1 MIVTLDGRL
10 HLIDCPAKL
19 RHQLMDRLTIP
30 NPAYQRAAA
39 MGLPTWNIPKEL
51 MLYQVD
57 NNELILPRGLA
68 MDIWRNRPKGTS
80 RRDCMTLCPVPQW
93 PASDIRLRDYQ
104 QRTARAVLES
114 KVPQGVIVMPCGA
127 GKTET
132 GLYLAKAIG
141 QPVLWIAHTIDL
153 IRQVQDRAFLRLG
166 LTGDQLGILAG
177 KHRHIG
183 TNLTV
188 ATVQTLYHMDLDE
201 LAGRFGT
208 VIVDECQHVVAN
220 PANAEMYNSVLG
232 CLPAY
237 YRYGLTATPDR
248 ADGLAD
254 TIHMI
259 LGDTLAQVSQQELVE
274 AGGTVLP
281 VIQPV
286 QTEFHYSP
294 GAREYDHID
303 PNRLRRHMAADNART
318 ARILAHLVPTLLA
331 GHTCIVLGSSLDM
344 LARLEQA
351 LAKDKD
357 LQERG
362 ILCRSINGSTR
373 APLRAESLRELRAPD
388 SPVRCL
394 LATYQLAKEGLDIPR
409 ADRLFLVQPVRDT
422 TAIQQSVGRI
432 MRPAPGKTDAIVYD
446 FVDAWVP
453 TCQSQ
458 WSARKTVYRKL
469 NAEIHPIQKEDK
481 NHG

>member
-10 HLIDCPAKL
+10 RLTDCPARL
-19 RHQLMDRLTIP
+19 RRQLMDRLTIP
-30 NPAYQRAAA
+30 NPAYQRAQA
-39 MGLPTWNIPKEL
+39 MGLPTWNIPREL

-68 MDIWRNRPKGTS
+68 MDIWRNRPGGTT
-80 RRDCMTLCPVPQW
+80 RRDCMNLCPAPRWPQNT
-93 PASDIRLRDYQ
+93 ITLRGYQ
-104 QRTARAVLES
+104 QRTAQTVLES
-114 KVPQGVIVMPCGA
+114 KVPQGIIVMPCGA

-132 GLYLAKAIG
+132 GLYIARTIG
-141 QPVLWIAHTIDL
+141 QPVLWIAHTLDL
-153 IRQVQDRAFLRLG
+153 IRQVQERAALRLG
-166 LTGDQLGILAG
+166 LSGAQLGLLAG
-177 KHRHIG
+177 RQRRIG
-183 TNLTV
+183 THLTV
-188 ATVQTLYHMDLDE
+188 ATVQTLYHMELDE
-201 LAGRFGT
+201 LADRFGT

-254 TIHMI
+254 TIRMI

-281 VIQPV
+281 VVRPV

-303 PNRLRRHMAADNART
+303 PNRLRRHMAADNARI
-318 ARILAHLVPTLLA
+318 ARILAYLVPALRE

-351 LAKDKD
+351 LADEST

-373 APLRAESLRELRAPD
+373 AALRAEALRELRDPE
-388 SPVRCL
+388 SPARCL

-409 ADRLFLVQPVRDT
+409 ADRLYLVQPVRDA

-432 MRPAPGKTDAIVYD
+432 MRPAPGKTDAVVYD
-446 FVDAWVP
+446 FVDTWVP

-458 WSARKTVYRKL
+458 WAARKTVYRKL
-469 NAEIHPIQKEDK
+469 NATIEKES
-481 NHG
+481 

>member
-10 HLIDCPAKL
+10 RLTDCPAKL

-30 NPAYQRAAA
+30 NPAYQRAVA
-39 MGLPTWNIPKEL
+39 MGLPTWNISREL

-68 MDIWRNRPKGTS
+68 MEIWRNRPKGTT
-80 RRDCMTLCPVPQW
+80 RRDCMTLCPAPRW
-93 PASDIRLRDYQ
+93 PEIQITLRGYQ
-104 QRTARAVLES
+104 ERTARAVLES

-132 GLYLAKAIG
+132 GLYIASTIR
-141 QPVLWIAHTIDL
+141 QPVLWIAHTLDL
-153 IRQVQDRAFLRLG
+153 IRQVHDRAALRLG
-166 LTGDQLGILAG
+166 LTGEQLGILAG
-177 KHRHIG
+177 KERRIG
-183 TNLTV
+183 THLTV
-188 ATVQTLYHMDLDE
+188 ATVQTLYHMELDE
-201 LAGRFGT
+201 LAARFGT

-237 YRYGLTATPDR
+237 YRYGLTATPYR

-254 TIHMI
+254 TIRMI
-259 LGDTLAQVSQQELVE
+259 LGDTLAQVSQRELVE

-281 VIQPV
+281 VIRPV

-303 PNRLRRHMAADNART
+303 PNRLRRHMAADNTRT
-318 ARILAHLVPTLLA
+318 ARILAYLVPALRD

-344 LARLEQA
+344 LARLDQA
-351 LAKDKD
+351 LAAEST

-362 ILCRSINGSTR
+362 VRCRSINGSTR
-373 APLRAESLRELRAPD
+373 AALRAEALRELRDPE

-409 ADRLFLVQPVRDT
+409 ADRLFLVQPVRDA

-432 MRPAPGKTDAIVYD
+432 MRPAPGKTDAVVYD
-446 FVDAWVP
+446 FVDIWVP
-453 TCQSQ
+453 TCKSQ

-469 NAEIHPIQKEDK
+469 NATIEKES
-481 NHG
+481 

>member
-68 MDIWRNRPKGTS
+68 MEIWRNRPKGTS
-80 RRDCMTLCPVPQW
+80 RRDCMTLCLVPQW

-104 QRTARAVLES
+104 ERTARAVLES

-166 LTGDQLGILAG
+166 LTGDQLGMLAG
-177 KHRHIG
+177 RHRHIG

-274 AGGTVLP
+274 SGGTVLP
-281 VIQPV
+281 IIHPV

-294 GAREYDHID
+294 GARQRPYRPHSVL
-303 PNRLRRHMAADNART
+303 PGARP
-318 ARILAHLVPTLLA
+318 AGRAHLYRA
-331 GHTCIVLGSSLDM
+331 GQQPGYVGPAGAGSGQ
-344 LARLEQA
+344 R
-351 LAKDKD
+351 
-357 LQERG
+357 
-362 ILCRSINGSTR
+362 
-373 APLRAESLRELRAPD
+373 
-388 SPVRCL
+388 
-394 LATYQLAKEGLDIPR
+394 
-409 ADRLFLVQPVRDT
+409 
-422 TAIQQSVGRI
+422 
-432 MRPAPGKTDAIVYD
+432 
-446 FVDAWVP
+446 
-453 TCQSQ
+453 
-458 WSARKTVYRKL
+458 
-469 NAEIHPIQKEDK
+469 
-481 NHG
+481 

>member
-10 HLIDCPAKL
+10 HLADCPAAL
-19 RHQLMDRLTIP
+19 RRNLMDRLTIP
-30 NPAYQRAAA
+30 NPAYQRATA
-39 MGLPTWNIPKEL
+39 MGLPTWDIPREL
-51 MLYQVD
+51 LLYQVD
-57 NNELILPRGLA
+57 NNELILPRGMA
-68 MDIWRNRPKGTS
+68 MEIWRNRPKGTT
-80 RRDCMTLCPVPQW
+80 RRDCMTLCSPPRWPVC
-93 PASDIRLRDYQ
+93 DIRLRGYQ
-104 QRTARAVLES
+104 QRTARTVLES

-132 GLYLAKAIG
+132 GLYIAHTLG

-153 IRQVQDRAFLRLG
+153 IRQVQDRAAARLG

-177 KHRHIG
+177 RQRRLG
-183 TNLTV
+183 THLTV
-188 ATVQTLYHMDLDE
+188 ATVQTLYHMELDD

-220 PANAEMYNSVLG
+220 PANAEMYNTVLG

-254 TIHMI
+254 TIHLI
-259 LGDTLAQVSQQELVE
+259 LGDTLARVSQQELVE

-286 QTEFHYSP
+286 QTEFRYSP

-303 PNRLRRHMAADNART
+303 THRLRRHMAADNART
-318 ARILAHLVPTLLA
+318 ACILARLVPALRE
-331 GHTCIVLGSSLDM
+331 GHTCLVLGSSLDM
-344 LARLEQA
+344 LARLEQS
-351 LAKDKD
+351 LADEST
-357 LQERG
+357 LQQHG

-373 APLRAESLRELRAPD
+373 AALRAEALRELRDP
-388 SPVRCL
+388 SGPVRCL
-394 LATYQLAKEGLDIPR
+394 LATYQLAKEGLDIPC
-409 ADRLFLVQPVRDT
+409 ADRLFLVQPVRDA
-422 TAIQQSVGRI
+422 TAIQQSVGRV
-432 MRPAPGKTDAIVYD
+432 MRPAPGKTDAVVYD

-458 WSARKTVYRKL
+458 WAARKTVYRKL
-469 NAEIHPIQKEDK
+469 NAEFHPIQKEEK
-481 NHG
+481 HHE